1 MTKLEY
7 EKRKRMKTLAVV
19 AVCTAAILFALAA
32 QESYA
37 KSSLWVRGG
46 VTIPLCGAVMAAAVR
61 YWAANDEYRIV
72 KREFIRKNGQMPFS
86 KTVFSIQHKVIWWVD
101 CKNKRIHDISFR
113 SRMEA
118 EKYMQKTINDWN
130 STYIKSENNDSL
142 PKNL

>member
-1 MTKLEY
+1 MTKLEF
-7 EKRKRMKTLAVV
+7 EKKKRMKTLALV
-19 AVCTAAILFALAA
+19 AGCCMALVLAMAA
-32 QESYA
+32 QESYN
-37 KSSLWVRGG
+37 KSSLWIRGG
-46 VTIPLCGAVMAAAVR
+46 VSILLCGAVLAAAFR

-130 STYIKSENNDSL
+130 STYIKSKNNDSL
-142 PKNL
+142 PTNL